1 MKIKFLGTAA
11 AEAFPAIFCDCENC
25 KKALALGGKNIRTR
39 SQSLIDNDLFIDYPC
54 DTYYHAITHNINLL
68 DIKSVLITHI
78 HDDHFYPNDLNW
90 MARGFSCPPEDW
102 HGITVHGSV
111 DIETPLADIV
121 ANSRGY
127 LRCESHPAFKP
138 FKVGDYNV
146 TALKATHGTE
156 NPYIYVI
163 QKEDKTLLYAQD
175 TGLFLDET
183 WEYLKNSHIHFDMV
197 VMDCTEGTTDI
208 SYSSHMGLPRNIKTR
223 DEMFELGLVDHN
235 TKFVLNHFSHNG
247 GNAVYDD
254 FVSIAKENGFITSY
268 EGLEIEI

>member
-11 AEAFPAIFCDCENC
+11 AEAFPAMFCDCENC
-25 KKALALGGKNIRTR
+25 KKARALGGKNIRTR
-39 SQSLIDNDLFIDYPC
+39 SQALIDNDLFIDYSS
-54 DTYYHAITHNINLL
+54 DTYYHVITHNINLL

-90 MARGFSCPPEDW
+90 MARGFSMPPEDW

-111 DIETPLADIV
+111 DIEVLLSEIV
-121 ANSRGY
+121 ANSREY
-127 LRCESHPAFKP
+127 LKCESHPVFKP
-138 FKVGDYNV
+138 FKVDDYTV

-156 NPYIYVI
+156 NPYIYI
-163 QKEDKTLLYAQD
+163 IAKDNKTLFYVQD
-175 TGLFLDET
+175 TGLLPEET
-183 WEYLKNSHIHFDMV
+183 WEYLRNSNLYFDAV
-197 VMDCTEGTTDI
+197 VMDCTAGTTDI

-223 DEMFELGLVDHN
+223 GQMFEVGLVDSN

-247 GNAVYDD
+247 GDAVYDE
-254 FVSIAKENGFITSY
+254 FEPIARKNGFITSY